1 MTAVNGEKQTKNGT
15 IMSSTLDERKIKN
28 AVQRKHN
35 PGKLDK
41 DCPKWQHSIEQ
52 DTKFAVKIFN
62 I

>member
-1 MTAVNGEKQTKNGT
+1 
-15 IMSSTLDERKIKN
+15 MSSTLDERKIKN

-41 DCPKWQHSIEQ
+41 DCPKWQHSMEQ
-52 DTKFAVKIFN
+52 DTKFAVKIFY